1 MSSPLAA
8 DPTAPS
14 DAELIALVRGGDAH
28 AYGTLFERHRES
40 ANRLARQLVSS
51 ADADDLV
58 SEAFI
63 KVLRVLKDGGGP
75 DIAFRPYLLTA
86 VRRLHVDRIR
96 SSSKVTPSD
105 EMDRFDPGVP
115 FADPAV
121 ANFENSAAAKAFAS
135 LPERWQMVLWHLE
148 VEGQKPADI
157 APLLGMS
164 ANSVSALAYR
174 AREGLRQAYLQMHL
188 ADTAAEECRWTTERL
203 GSHVRGGLSKRD
215 AAKVDQHLDECPR
228 CAAVYLELAEV
239 NSNLRGII
247 APLLLG
253 AAAAG
258 YLSTSGGL
266 AGAGL
271 LGGWLLRAKEA
282 VASNAG
288 VTGAVAASTVVVVG
302 VVTAMIV
309 QGPDDRETV
318 SGILPTQPAVT
329 SGGPSSSGPGD
340 DPVPT
345 RSLEPTRSVE
355 STRSLLPTRSL
366 SPAAPPGAPS
376 SAPSVSGGGPTSS
389 LTQRT
394 SGSTSTSSTTTGS
407 EPSRTTSSSQPSR
420 TTSSTSPS
428 GSTGTSPTSS
438 STSEP
443 PRTTTT
449 STPPTTSVPP
459 VVEPDLT
466 LALSSE
472 LISRDKRTY
481 RSTVNLGGV
490 PGDVTPTVTVAVS
503 RFNDLA
509 FSADWSC
516 TPPVDRKRR
525 TYTCSPDAGAGQ
537 LVITVRFHP
546 RGAKSLTADVSAPG
560 VDDPDLSN
568 NSDSLQA

>member
-63 KVLRVLKDGGGP
+63 KVLRVLKEGGGP

-96 SSSKVTPSD
+96 SISKVTPSD

-121 ANFENSAAAKAFAS
+121 ADFENSAAAKAFAS

-188 ADTAAEECRWTTERL
+188 ADTAADECRWTTERL

-318 SGILPTQPAVT
+318 SGVLPTQPVVT
-329 SGGPSSSGPGD
+329 SGGPSSSGPSD

-376 SAPSVSGGGPTSS
+376 SAPSVSGGGPKSS
-389 LTQRT
+389 LTQST
-394 SGSTSTSSTTTGS
+394 SGRTSTSSTTTGS
-407 EPSRTTSSSQPSR
+407 EPSRTTSSSEPSR
-420 TTSSTSPS
+420 TTTSTSPS
-428 GSTGTSPTSS
+428 GSTGTSSTSS

-449 STPPTTSVPP
+449 TTSVPP

-490 PGDVTPTVTVAVS
+490 PDDVTPNVTVVVS
-503 RFNDLA
+503 RFNDLE

-525 TYTCSPDAGAGQ
+525 TYTCSPDADAGR

-546 RGAKSLTADVSAPG
+546 RGAKSMSATVSAPG

>member
-1 MSSPLAA
+1 
-8 DPTAPS
+8 
-14 DAELIALVRGGDAH
+14 
-28 AYGTLFERHRES
+28 
-40 ANRLARQLVSS
+40 
-51 ADADDLV
+51 
-58 SEAFI
+58 
-63 KVLRVLKDGGGP
+63 
-75 DIAFRPYLLTA
+75 
-86 VRRLHVDRIR
+86 
-96 SSSKVTPSD
+96 
-105 EMDRFDPGVP
+105 
-115 FADPAV
+115 
-121 ANFENSAAAKAFAS
+121 
-135 LPERWQMVLWHLE
+135 
-148 VEGQKPADI
+148 
-157 APLLGMS
+157 MS

-203 GSHVRGGLSKRD
+203 GSHVRGGLSGRD

-345 RSLEPTRSVE
+345 RSRADPVRGVDPVAPPDPLA
-355 STRSLLPTRSL
+355 L
-366 SPAAPPGAPS
+366 PAAPPGAPS
-376 SAPSVSGGGPTSS
+376 SAPSVSGGGLTPS

-407 EPSRTTSSSQPSR
+407 EPSRTTSSSEPSR

-428 GSTGTSPTSS
+428 SSTGTSPTSS

-443 PRTTTT
+443 PRTTG
-449 STPPTTSVPP
+449 SPADHVSPP
-459 VVEPDLT
+459 VVEPD
-466 LALSSE
+466 
-472 LISRDKRTY
+472 
-481 RSTVNLGGV
+481 
-490 PGDVTPTVTVAVS
+490 
-503 RFNDLA
+503 
-509 FSADWSC
+509 
-516 TPPVDRKRR
+516 
-525 TYTCSPDAGAGQ
+525 PDAGA
-537 LVITVRFHP
+537 
-546 RGAKSLTADVSAPG
+546 
-560 VDDPDLSN
+560 
-568 NSDSLQA
+568 LQ